1 MLLALTLTLGLT
13 ACDSLDQVK
22 DVTRGVQDTVNKY
35 GQQIEDSKDALND
48 AFDKMQGILDEVKDR
63 TSGK

>member
-1 MLLALTLTLGLT
+1 MILTLGLT
-13 ACDSLDQVK
+13 ACDGLDQVK
-22 DVTRGVQDTVNKY
+22 DVSRGVQDTVNKY